1 MSILERLYYP
11 TSGSI
16 TIDGVNISDIDV
28 SSLRY
33 ATSVRLIM
41 WFIRCKADDFLI
53 LLIRTCRISNRE
65 TIGYV
70 NQEPKLFATSIRNN
84 IAYGYPGASDQ
95 QIEEAAKLANAHD
108 FITSFP
114 SGYETNVGELGAQ
127 LSGGQRQRIALA
139 RILVKKRKLLLLDE
153 FSSALDSESEMII
166 QDSLNKVLNDNSTT
180 TLIVAHRLSTIQNAD
195 CILVLCGGRVVEAG
209 KHDQLLAQRSLYY
222 NLVQAQ
228 SQGRQT
234 QVRSSFAPF
243 DGLFD
248 GERLRL
254 NMSAQQKLVLASSK
268 SDQAA
273 SEHVHFSFGSS
284 QMGKG
289 IKKVEIPEIQFRNV
303 HFHYPTR
310 PDNEIIRG
318 LDLTVR
324 KGETLA
330 LVGESGGGKVSS
342 RWKKFDSTCE
352 ASD

>member
-70 NQEPKLFATSIRNN
+70 NQEPTLFATSIGNN

-127 LSGGQRQRIALA
+127 LSGGQ
-139 RILVKKRKLLLLDE
+139 
-153 FSSALDSESEMII
+153 
-166 QDSLNKVLNDNSTT
+166 
-180 TLIVAHRLSTIQNAD
+180 
-195 CILVLCGGRVVEAG
+195 
-209 KHDQLLAQRSLYY
+209 
-222 NLVQAQ
+222 
-228 SQGRQT
+228 
-234 QVRSSFAPF
+234 
-243 DGLFD
+243 
-248 GERLRL
+248 
-254 NMSAQQKLVLASSK
+254 
-268 SDQAA
+268 
-273 SEHVHFSFGSS
+273 
-284 QMGKG
+284 
-289 IKKVEIPEIQFRNV
+289 
-303 HFHYPTR
+303 
-310 PDNEIIRG
+310 
-318 LDLTVR
+318 
-324 KGETLA
+324 
-330 LVGESGGGKVSS
+330 
-342 RWKKFDSTCE
+342 
-352 ASD
+352 